1 MKKEY
6 LKNIVMLIVSGLFI
20 NLQSCKKDAPF
31 YSDDTT
37 PTVTAITPITSNEV
51 SSAAIS
57 PLYVSTTVYGTD
69 KIPQPTRI
77 CSAPNGTIYITSQNQ
92 GKVYKVL
99 KNGTV
104 STAVSGLRS
113 PYGIKAAKN
122 GDIYVAVAGEDRII
136 KIKPSGFVSNVKVS
150 IGLNIPQDLAIAD
163 DGTLFIADTYNRR
176 IVKVSPNNEC
186 SILAGKTGLF
196 GIKDGLGSSAHF
208 SYLSSIRLA
217 ADGFLWVI
225 DGDGIKRNGHTIRR
239 ITQKGQVNTYFFQ
252 KDQRYD
258 ILDIAVKKL
267 DKNLNPSPIEN
278 LFMVYQNNRVTQ
290 LGTNGVEAELS
301 AFTDA
306 GFAGGVLGKDAR
318 FSMPTG
324 ISFNGNDIYI
334 VDSHNHALRKISK
347 SQQ

>member
-1 MKKEY
+1 MKNTY
-6 LKNIVMLIVSGLFI
+6 LKKIALLFVSGLFI
-20 NLQSCKKDAPF
+20 NLQSCKKDEPSF
-31 YSDDTT
+31 SDGVT
-37 PTVTAITPITSNEV
+37 PAVTAITPIAANEV
-51 SSAAIS
+51 SPAAIA

-69 KIPQPTRI
+69 KIPQPNRI
-77 CSAPNGTIYITSQNQ
+77 CSAPNGTMYMTSQNQ
-92 GKVYKVL
+92 GKVYKVS

-104 STAVSGLRS
+104 TTVAAGLLG

-122 GDIYVAVAGEDRII
+122 GDIYVAVAGENRII
-136 KIKPSGFVSNVKVS
+136 KINPSGLVSNVKVS
-150 IGLNIPQDLAIAD
+150 ISLNTPQDMAIAD

-176 IVKVSPNNEC
+176 IVKVSPSNEC

-196 GIKDGLGSSAHF
+196 GIKDGLGTNAHF

-225 DGDGIKRNGHTIRR
+225 DGDGVKRNGHTIRR

-278 LFMVYQNNRVTQ
+278 LFLVYQNNRITQ
-290 LGTNGVEAELS
+290 LGTNGIETELS
-301 AFTDA
+301 GFTDA
-306 GFAGGVLGKDAR
+306 GFTSGLLGREAR

-324 ISFNGNDIYI
+324 ITFNGNDIYI
-334 VDSHNHALRKISK
+334 VDSHNHALRCISK
-347 SQQ
+347 NPQ